1 MQQLKLKG
9 NFVVNVES
17 DAQIVLWNYVQN
29 LIAYTQITPIYYQDA
44 IGGSEFLTYNAGKLY
59 LANEIKFSLSGAPTS
74 ATRARIIF
82 YNEANA
88 ASFVME
94 NDVIY
99 WDVTLVV
106 ATFFGN
112 NVETKN
118 IYFGRL
124 NNVDYDFMVF
134 NGYRITV

>member
-1 MQQLKLKG
+1 
-9 NFVVNVES
+9 
-17 DAQIVLWNYVQN
+17 
-29 LIAYTQITPIYYQDA
+29 
-44 IGGSEFLTYNAGKLY
+44 
-59 LANEIKFSLSGAPTS
+59 
-74 ATRARIIF
+74 
-82 YNEANA
+82 
-88 ASFVME
+88 ME

-124 NNVDYDFMVF
+124 NNIDYDFMVF